1 MPISCGMKSYLFYT
15 EGKKKYTEK
24 EIKELLAARFHRYCR
39 DLEKKGVEI
48 IENNVKIYTGSNV
61 TEEKGNLIVIMPIGK
76 EVSSELLVPQIEKE
90 QEESG
95 E

>member
-1 MPISCGMKSYLFYT
+1 MT
-15 EGKKKYTEK
+15 E
-24 EIKELLAARFHRYCR
+24 RFRRYCR

-61 TEEKGNLIVIMPIGK
+61 IEAKGNLVVIMPIGE
-76 EVSSELLVPQIEKE
+76 EVASVLLEPQTLKE